1 MWTNTGTPIPLLRY
15 RLMDKFGWTPQQLD
29 AIPWRELQ
37 ELMAV
42 MSVESAV
49 ERRRSSIEKMR
60 RR

>member
-37 ELMAV
+37 ELMTV

>member
-1 MWTNTGTPIPLLRY
+1 
-15 RLMDKFGWTPQQLD
+15 MDKFGWTPQQLD

-37 ELMAV
+37 ELMVV

>member
-37 ELMAV
+37 EIMAV

-49 ERRRSSIEKMR
+49 ERRRSTIEKMR